1 MVPEDP
7 SIKALLARAA
17 QTDPKHIGLIM
28 DGNGRWA
35 QARGLSRAQGH
46 AAGMEALRGIL
57 KASAEFGVPILTAYG
72 FSSENWTRPQD
83 EVTALMTLFADYLRR
98 YHEEFFDQDC
108 RFILSGRRHKLPR
121 PIQGLIRRVEQETAA
136 CQTRLFNLAVSYGGR
151 DELVDAVQCLARRVK
166 SGDLEPEQI
175 DTETISE
182 NLYGGQ
188 LPDPD
193 LIIRTSGEHR
203 LSGFLLWQSAYAE
216 LIFHDALWPD
226 FTPELF
232 AECINQYRLRERRFG
247 GIVELA

>member
-1 MVPEDP
+1 MVLEDP
-7 SIKALLARAA
+7 PLKALLAKAA
-17 QTDPKHIGLIM
+17 QANPKHVGVIM

-46 AAGMEALRGIL
+46 AAGMEAFRHIL
-57 KASAEFGVPILTAYG
+57 KASADFGVPILTVYG
-72 FSSENWTRPQD
+72 FSSENWARPQA
-83 EVTALMTLFADYLRR
+83 EVTALMSLFADYLQR

-108 RFILSGRRHKLPR
+108 RFMVSGRRHKLPQ
-121 PIQGLIRRVEQETAA
+121 PIQDLIGRVEQETAA

-151 DELVDAVQCLARRVK
+151 DELVDAVQGLARQVQ
-166 SGDLEPEQI
+166 SGALDPAQI
-175 DTETISE
+175 DAKTISAH
-182 NLYGGQ
+182 LYGGQ

-216 LIFHDALWPD
+216 LIFHEALWPD

-232 AECINQYRLRERRFG
+232 AACLDQYRARERRFG
-247 GIVELA
+247 GLADLA